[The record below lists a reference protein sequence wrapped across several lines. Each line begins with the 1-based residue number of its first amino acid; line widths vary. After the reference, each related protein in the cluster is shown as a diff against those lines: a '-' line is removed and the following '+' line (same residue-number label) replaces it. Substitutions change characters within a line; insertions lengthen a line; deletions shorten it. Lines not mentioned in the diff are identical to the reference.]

1 MLKRRKRAVSIR
13 GQVLELSKAIE
24 ANLKVKLNVTIVKN
38 WSNKH
43 CV

>member
-13 GQVLELSKAIE
+13 AQVLELSKAIE
-24 ANLKVKLNVTIVKN
+24 ANLKVQLNVTNVRN
-38 WSNKH
+38 WSNKY